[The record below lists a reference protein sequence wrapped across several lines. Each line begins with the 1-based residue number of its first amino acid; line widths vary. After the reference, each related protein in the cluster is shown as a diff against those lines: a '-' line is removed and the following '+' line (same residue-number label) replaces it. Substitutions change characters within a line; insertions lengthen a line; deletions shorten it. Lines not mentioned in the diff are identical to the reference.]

1 MASYVQLVE
10 RTLDGCR
17 LRLDPLSLLLQPLP
31 LFKQPL
37 LVALDL
43 LQLPD
48 GPRDVLALGDLCPEH
63 LVILKFITLW
73 YAVNKMR
80 TSTMKKT
87 IVLVVNEDLLM
98 R

>member
-1 MASYVQLVE
+1 
-10 RTLDGCR
+10 
-17 LRLDPLSLLLQPLP
+17 LLEPLP
-31 LFKQPL
+31 LLKQPL

-48 GPRDVLALGDLCPEH
+48 GPRDVLALVDLCSEH
-63 LVILKFITLW
+63 LIIIEFIILW
-73 YAVNKMR
+73 YAVNRMR
-80 TSTMKKT
+80 TSTMKKI